1 MTSSSSL
8 CVPWSFFTNC
18 KTLLTERSWPVMRG
32 FTHFHKLLARFY
44 VVVPDSVT
52 IGLKGVLFYG
62 FLVVHRHVR
71 CLSYWL
77 SLSSD
82 PPSLSGVVLLL
93 ISVYRSVSITNYL
106 SINTFVS
113 FLLFP
118 SIFVT
123 FRLSPSLVWKFFEFL
138 SYQSEHF
145 WFPWSDLVDW
155 SSQNCFQ
162 LPGFHR
168 SLLFCSV
175 DCYPALFPVSPEVY
189 YSSSW
194 HQANLWRL
202 WLRLLNPIKLDCWS
216 LQWYSVSFSFLL
228 CILPKVAGR
237 LWFLVKLK
245 TPMQLRCI
253 QKSVNCETSRFTAV
267 WTNKSGRANWKR
279 GWRSFVI
286 LFGFVSNAV
295 ALSCKLRNRN
305 ILWNHFQFYFPVLSE
320 DDDETNYTHNVTIW
334 RSCPSRGEMGW
345 LKCNSCAMCDS
356 SSG

>member
-145 WFPWSDLVDW
+145 SFPWSDLVDW

-245 TPMQLRCI
+245 NSHAITVYPKIGELWNFSVYCGLNKQKRTSKLETRLAQLCDLIWVRVKCSCTKLQI
-253 QKSVNCETSRFTAV
+253 TKSQYFM
-267 WTNKSGRANWKR
+267 KP
-279 GWRSFVI
+279 FPI
-286 LFGFVSNAV
+286 LF
-295 ALSCKLRNRN
+295 SCSVGRWWWNKLYTQRHNLKIMSKPGRNG
-305 ILWNHFQFYFPVLSE
+305 V
-320 DDDETNYTHNVTIW
+320 V
-334 RSCPSRGEMGW
+334 EM
-345 LKCNSCAMCDS
+345 
-356 SSG
+356 